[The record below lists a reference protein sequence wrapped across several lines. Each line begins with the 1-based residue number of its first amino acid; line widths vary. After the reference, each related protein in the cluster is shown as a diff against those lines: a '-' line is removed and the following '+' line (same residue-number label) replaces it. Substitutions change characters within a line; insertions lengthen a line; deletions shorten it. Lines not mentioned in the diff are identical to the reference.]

1 MSDRRVTF
9 RRGQLYQEE
18 EGEVEAKSKEVSQ
31 GCLPG
36 EVKSVLRQNY
46 VLGQPDKKA
55 DSYFVC

>member
-31 GCLPG
+31 GCL
-36 EVKSVLRQNY
+36 
-46 VLGQPDKKA
+46 
-55 DSYFVC
+55 